1 MIGHGTAVGLLA
13 IYFAFIYFQ
22 LFTHS
27 HIFASEGEEDDGE
40 SEVNTK
46 VSIMAL
52 VVSTLLI
59 GISAE
64 FLVGSIEGLSKEYG
78 LSETFVGL
86 IILPIVGNAAEHV
99 TAVFAAM
106 RNQMDLAIGVSLGS
120 SLQIAIFV
128 TPFLVLVGWGTGNPL
143 TLAFPI
149 FDVAVIF
156 SE

>member
-1 MIGHGTAVGLLA
+1 M
-13 IYFAFIYFQ
+13 YFQ
-22 LFTHS
+22 LFTHP
-27 HIFASEGEEDDGE
+27 HVFASEGEDEDE
-40 SEVNTK
+40 EISVNTK
-46 VSIMAL
+46 TAVSAL
-52 VVSTLLI
+52 VFSTILI
-59 GISAE
+59 GICAE

-128 TPFLVLVGWGTGNPL
+128 TPFLVLVGWVTGNPL
-143 TLAFPI
+143 TLAFPV
-149 FDVAVIF
+149 FDVAVNF
-156 SE
+156 SK